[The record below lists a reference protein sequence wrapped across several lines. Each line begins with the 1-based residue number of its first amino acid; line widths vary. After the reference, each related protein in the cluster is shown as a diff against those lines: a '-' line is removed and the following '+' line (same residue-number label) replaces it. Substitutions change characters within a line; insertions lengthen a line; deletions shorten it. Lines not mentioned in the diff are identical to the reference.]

1 MALKIAVKE
10 QKPGAYLVTLDGQ
23 LDTDTAPQYE
33 KAVAP
38 ILVKQP
44 KSLQLDLARLD
55 YVSSMGLRALVKS
68 LKAVRAAGGKF
79 GVVNVQPQIKKIFDI
94 AASLPAEAIFGS
106 VAEADAYF
114 DSIQRPGARDED

>member
-10 QKPGAYLVTLDGQ
+10 QRAGAYLVTLDGR
-23 LDTDTAPQYE
+23 LDTESAPQYD
-33 KAVAP
+33 KALAP
-38 ILVKQP
+38 VLDTQP
-44 KSLQLDLARLD
+44 RSLQLDLARLD

-68 LKAVRAAGGKF
+68 LKAVKAGGGKF

-94 AASLPAEAIFGS
+94 AAALPAEAIFGS

-114 DSIQRPGARDED
+114 DSIQRPPAPNDD